1 MAAIHK
7 VALEEDFETGWR
19 EENYLTDAELNLFWD
34 QLSKKPMANVENWK
48 QHFVA
53 WLLVWVT
60 SSRPSSFTPAYG
72 YEAGSSVATGI
83 YRNMAYTLRWRDLSF
98 VRVPESEG
106 DGNAVKEI
114 WRHQKGFRVPH
125 KQQQTSGNQKF
136 NIMPLKD
143 NTYHLYLALLR
154 VSLAFSRG
162 LFHYETLYELFNG
175 TELNIQQVD
184 EAADRAVFLASNQSD
199 TLNRT
204 EPMHEKALNAKLR
217 EMCDLVGLFR
227 RNTIYGFR
235 RGAIVDSRR
244 KSGTESAKTFAG
256 HAHSGDTIR
265 VYDEDSLAD
274 EDIANIR
281 HGSEATSQQAMRKM
295 FSQATTKHVV
305 VDEDNVANMRT

>member
-1 MAAIHK
+1 
-7 VALEEDFETGWR
+7 
-19 EENYLTDAELNLFWD
+19 
-34 QLSKKPMANVENWK
+34 MANMENWK

-53 WLLVWVT
+53 WLLVRVT
-60 SSRPSSFTPAYG
+60 SSRPGSFTPAYG

-83 YRNMAYTLRWRDLSF
+83 YRNMADTLRWRDLSF

-106 DGNAVKEI
+106 DGIAVKEI

-184 EAADRAVFLASNQSD
+184 EVADRAVFLASNQSG
-199 TLNRT
+199 TLNPT

-217 EMCDLVGLFR
+217 EMCDLVGVFR
-227 RNTIYGFR
+227 RNTMYGFR

-244 KSGTESAKTFAG
+244 KSGTESAKTLAG

-265 VYDEDSLAD
+265 VYDED
-274 EDIANIR
+274 IANIK

-295 FSQATTKHVV
+295 FSQATTKRVV